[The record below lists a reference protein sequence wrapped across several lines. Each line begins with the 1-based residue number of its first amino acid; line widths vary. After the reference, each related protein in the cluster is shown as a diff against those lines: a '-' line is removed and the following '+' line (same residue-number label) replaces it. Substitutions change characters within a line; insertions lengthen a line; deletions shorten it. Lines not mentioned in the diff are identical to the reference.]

1 MRCLSL
7 FSTRIKKIEGQVLTY
22 GQWTRVEAEDYKQL
36 LHQTFEF
43 EASDVE
49 LTNKS
54 SLIFD
59 YLFHKVDD
67 GRLQDAIGYLKGDL
81 LTRQSII
88 LFEATDQFPSKYD
101 PPCIVFYQFLYDGSR
116 LNIAVY
122 ARSINVSTEFL
133 DDISV
138 AKQFLLYV
146 CSALGKLERA
156 GKIIF
161 HVGSIHA
168 KVI

>member
-1 MRCLSL
+1 MIDAQIKMIESQILACGQ
-7 FSTRIKKIEGQVLTY
+7 STNVG
-22 GQWTRVEAEDYKQL
+22 VEFYKQM

-43 EASDVE
+43 ETSDVE
-49 LTNKS
+49 LTDKS
-54 SLIFD
+54 RLIFAH
-59 YLFHKVDD
+59 LFHKIND
-67 GRLQDAIGYLKGDL
+67 GRLRDAIIHLKADL

-88 LFEATDQFPSKYD
+88 LFKATDQFPSKYD
-101 PPCIVFYQFLYDGSR
+101 PPCILFYQFLYDGSR
-116 LNIAVY
+116 LNIVVY

-138 AKQFLLYV
+138 AKQFLLCV

>member
-1 MRCLSL
+1 MIDAQIKMIESQILTCGQ
-7 FSTRIKKIEGQVLTY
+7 STNVG
-22 GQWTRVEAEDYKQL
+22 VEFYKQM

-43 EASDVE
+43 ETSDVE
-49 LTNKS
+49 LTDRS

-59 YLFHKVDD
+59 HLFHKVDD
-67 GRLQDAIGYLKGDL
+67 GRLQHVIACLKADI

-88 LFEATDQFPSKYD
+88 LFKGNDQFPSRYY

-138 AKQFLLYV
+138 AKQFLLCV

-156 GKIIF
+156 GKIVF